1 MFLKERLTRSCSYF
15 KLIILIVQITADS
28 QSPSLGSS
36 YTHPLKRYC
45 CTRGGFARKPYY
57 PHFPSQI
64 LSKPV
69 LFRGPIP
76 GSSWFFHLPKRQSRV
91 KCAGQRG
98 ESLWFLV
105 ASKLHSRSSARTAK
119 GGQGER
125 SEPGLFAA
133 CPMGL

>member
-1 MFLKERLTRSCSYF
+1 MFLKERLTRNCSYF
-15 KLIILIVQITADS
+15 KLIILIVQITAGS

-45 CTRGGFARKPYY
+45 FTRGGFTRKPYY

-69 LFRGPIP
+69 LFRGLIP
-76 GSSWFFHLPKRQSRV
+76 GSSGFFHLPKRQSRV
-91 KCAGQRG
+91 KCAGHRG

-105 ASKLHSRSSARTAK
+105 ASKLHSCSSARTAK

-125 SEPGLFAA
+125 PEPGLLAA
-133 CPMGL
+133 RPAGL